1 MTNPLLASL
10 NAVAVKTIHINSHE
24 ELITK
29 AVKQFNPEIPYFG
42 RYAVKPSNSAEVC
55 CNIKDSR
62 DLFISL
68 SQGATWLIWTLDKV
82 RDKHTNIARLQPKTL
97 SDADKAKYARAKIE
111 LEKLNVI
118 IPTKSTYFLVN
129 PTVFLPDNNSF
140 ETVLHQWISLGGKV

>member
-1 MTNPLLASL
+1 MTKSLLSSL
-10 NAVAVKTIHINSHE
+10 NTVGIKTLHIQGNE

-29 AVKQFNPEIPYFG
+29 TVKQFNPEIPYFG
-42 RYAVKPSNSAEVC
+42 RYAVNPNNSAEVC

-129 PTVFLPDNNSF
+129 PTVFLPDNSTF
-140 ETVLHQWISLGGKV
+140 EAVLNHWISLGGKI